1 MIELPLTILL
11 WMLVI
16 LFVPVTVATVLGLIW
31 VLIKK

>member
-16 LFVPVTVATVLGLIW
+16 AFVPVVLGTLIW
-31 VLIKK
+31 AILVLVSK